1 MPKTYEP
8 IATTTVTTTGNTVT
22 FSSIPST
29 YTDLILVSS
38 ARRGING
45 SGGDGLKCQFNGD
58 SASNYSFSSGIG
70 NGSAASASTSTGQ
83 TVFIAGS
90 CGDNKYNASI
100 CHILNYANTST
111 YKTVLTRANDT
122 TDQNVSIGVSLWRS
136 TSAIN
141 SIYINAASAF
151 WSGTTFTLYGIK
163 AA

>member
-8 IATTTVTTTGNTVT
+8 IATTTVATTGNTVT
-22 FSSIPST
+22 FSSIPAT
-29 YTDLILVSS
+29 YTDLILVSF
-38 ARRGING
+38 ARRGINS

-58 SASNYSFSSGIG
+58 SASNYSFSFGAG
-70 NGSAASASTSTGQ
+70 DGSSANYSTSTGQ
-83 TVFIAGS
+83 TIFIAGS
-90 CGDNKYNASI
+90 CGDSKYNASI

-122 TDQNVSIGVSLWRS
+122 TDQNVSISVSLWRS

-141 SIYINAASAF
+141 SIYINAANGFNSD
-151 WSGTTFTLYGIK
+151 TIFTLYGIK